1 MVKKIDFHIHTV
13 SSNKDYEFTYSSNW
27 IQNYVKQA
35 NLDAIA
41 ITNHDLFDVDNFNKV
56 KQDLPNTTVFPG
68 IELSLEDDHVN
79 IIFSE
84 KNIEHLKNFSEWL
97 HNQNENKKLLTEDY
111 CKNMK
116 CWKDAI
122 YIFEMGKSNSLSVPK
137 IIENSSATVVG
148 GVSNQLKFQALYNQD
163 NLITPVLFSDA
174 HAAKNDLEKERN
186 DIDLLKMKNTYLQI
200 DNCTFTEIKNCMANK
215 KGINTNKDNLS
226 NIIEIQEH
234 NVSTGMNLIVGK
246 RGTGKSK
253 FLKRIKK
260 QYDPEDYYAI
270 DQFETAQADKYIEK
284 QRKVQGNSSFNR
296 WKRQYEI
303 QFNAIEEY
311 LNRDEYEFEGKVEQ
325 YLDSVKKFATD
336 NAKSRSKS
344 KFRLNK
350 EINFEMIPIQNLESH
365 ITKIEQLLK
374 SNDLWTLL
382 KNSNEKRKVFIE
394 TYNELRNM
402 FINKK
407 LKNQIKSEVN
417 KILES
422 VKKTVQLNTGITP
435 IKNCDFS
442 PIIQKAHI
450 EKEIINFMQN
460 IITEQELMREQI
472 YDYQIVVKISPF
484 QNASQFKTDISTSDA
499 VKDDIIIPY
508 QKKEYIKFLKNLKN
522 KSFFKV

>member
-1 MVKKIDFHIHTV
+1 MCQK
-13 SSNKDYEFTYSSNW
+13 
-27 IQNYVKQA
+27 
-35 NLDAIA
+35 
-41 ITNHDLFDVDNFNKV
+41 
-56 KQDLPNTTVFPG
+56 
-68 IELSLEDDHVN
+68 
-79 IIFSE
+79 
-84 KNIEHLKNFSEWL
+84 
-97 HNQNENKKLLTEDY
+97 
-111 CKNMK
+111 
-116 CWKDAI
+116 
-122 YIFEMGKSNSLSVPK
+122 
-137 IIENSSATVVG
+137 
-148 GVSNQLKFQALYNQD
+148 
-163 NLITPVLFSDA
+163 
-174 HAAKNDLEKERN
+174 
-186 DIDLLKMKNTYLQI
+186 
-200 DNCTFTEIKNCMANK
+200 
-215 KGINTNKDNLS
+215 
-226 NIIEIQEH
+226 
-234 NVSTGMNLIVGK
+234 
-246 RGTGKSK
+246 
-253 FLKRIKK
+253 
-260 QYDPEDYYAI
+260 
-270 DQFETAQADKYIEK
+270 
-284 QRKVQGNSSFNR
+284 R

-350 EINFEMIPIQNLESH
+350 ESNFEMIPIQNLESH
-365 ITKIEQLLK
+365 INKIEQLLK

-394 TYNELRNM
+394 IYNELRNL

-522 KSFFKV
+522 KSFFKISNLANYFVHLNVELLDSDGTPASGGQAVGFALMMRLEESKSYPIILIDEPEASLDNTYIKDELIPALKKLATHSTIFLVTHNSTLGALINPDYLIITTKNNKNDYQVLTGEFSSNLISNNYGSSENSYDKFVEAMESSIETYQKKGETYENLRTK